1 MKPRHSRG
9 RVLSLGLLLGL
20 AVSCSAGTSLV
31 TTPATTPPSIVA
43 PPTAPAP
50 APAPAPADWQI
61 THAGKS
67 GEIEGFADHTS
78 VTPGQPLYLFVSTT
92 ARSYTVTA
100 YRMGS
105 ATTEVWR
112 SEPQQGREQAAAV
125 LQAPTSTIVAP
136 WQPSLTV
143 STERWAPGDY
153 LFRLD
158 ADTGAQQF
166 VPLTVRTESNAGRIV
181 LVNAVT
187 TWQAYNRWGG
197 YSLYDSPS
205 GKKSERSR
213 AVSFDRPYQAEAMQG
228 AGDFLFFELPFVA
241 FAEQSGHQLGY
252 ATDIDLHADP
262 HLLDG
267 ARAVITLGH
276 DEYWSA
282 AMRNNTTRARDSG
295 VNLAFLG
302 GNEVYRH
309 IRFGPTS
316 LGPDRLE
323 IDYKSFAEDPAS
335 ASTPLD
341 ATQEW
346 RSPPTPRPESA
357 LLGNIY
363 KCNPVSA
370 DLVVSDANSWLL
382 QGLVTDG
389 QRLAG
394 MVGNEYAQV
403 DLSWPTPRPIDVLF
417 HSPLTCH
424 GAPGFADVTY
434 YTAPGGSGVFSAG
447 TQYWICGVDP
457 QCPKARADDGSVL
470 HTISAITT
478 RLLDAYANGPAGAR
492 HPAVDN
498 LQQLHVPGVT
508 EPILPELPNALVP
521 Q

>member
-1 MKPRHSRG
+1 MLPLL
-9 RVLSLGLLLGL
+9 VLLVLLALT
-20 AVSCSAGTSLV
+20 ASCSASSSLV
-31 TTPATTPPSIVA
+31 ATPTPPNSVSS
-43 PPTAPAP
+43 PTAPAP
-50 APAPAPADWQI
+50 APVNWQI

-78 VTPGQPLYLFVSTT
+78 VTAGQPVQLFVSST
-92 ARSYTVTA
+92 APGYTVTA

-105 ATTEVWR
+105 PTTQVWR
-112 SEPQQGREQAAAV
+112 SAPQQGRKQPAAV
-125 LQAPTSTIVAP
+125 VQAPMSTIVAP

-166 VPLTVRTESNAGRIV
+166 VPLTVRTTSNAGRIV

-213 AVSFDRPYQAEAMQG
+213 AVSFDRPYQAETMQG
-228 AGDFLFFELPFVA
+228 AGDFLFLELPFVA

-282 AMRNNTTRARDSG
+282 AMRNNTTRARDAG

-335 ASTPLD
+335 KTTPLD

-370 DLVVSDANSWLL
+370 DLVVSDARSWLL
-382 QGLVTDG
+382 RGLVTDG
-389 QRLAG
+389 QKLTG

-417 HSPLTCH
+417 HSPVTCH
-424 GAPGFADVTY
+424 DAPGFADVSY
-434 YTAPGGSGVFSAG
+434 YTAPGGAGVFSAG

-457 QCPKARADDGSVL
+457 QCPKAGADNGSVL

-478 RLLDAYANGPAGAR
+478 RLLDAYAQGPAGAQ

-498 LQQLHVPGVT
+498 LQQLHVPGATAPVV
-508 EPILPELPNALVP
+508 PELPNALVP